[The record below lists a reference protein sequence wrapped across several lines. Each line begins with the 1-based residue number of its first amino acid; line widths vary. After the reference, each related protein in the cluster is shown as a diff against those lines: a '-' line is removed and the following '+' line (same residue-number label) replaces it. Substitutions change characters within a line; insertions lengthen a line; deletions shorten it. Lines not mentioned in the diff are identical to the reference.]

1 MCFTTANF
9 FLTRIGW
16 PVSIT
21 WERRERTKERE
32 KVRVRERERNL
43 HAETFEKTREEGGE
57 EESGRER
64 QIDRQRAEK
73 SALQKVT
80 KR

>member
-1 MCFTTANF
+1 M
-9 FLTRIGW
+9 
-16 PVSIT
+16 
-21 WERRERTKERE
+21 RERERE
-32 KVRVRERERNL
+32 KVGERNL
-43 HAETFEKTREEGGE
+43 YAETCEKTREEGGE
-57 EESGRER
+57 EERGRER